1 LVGLGGWLINL
12 SLIPIPMTQESITK
26 DTLELIINDGSWA
39 DIIYP
44 RLIRLLYRTGN
55 KGVHKLRLNF
65 AEVVYEN
72 HDSHKHIK
80 RNVRITPRDVTVVH
94 YYGVGR
100 EQFNEAYLLQ
110 PGSEPQLL
118 TINRRHVVC
127 VDVDYVTVNGVD
139 IDVRS
144 GRPVP
149 KPSDLKVTL
158 EYNALTHEVYATG
171 DTYYVKCI
179 LAKYGFHWSEGKWI
193 KGTLIGGED
202 YDVDYQPVAE
212 LVKALRA
219 IGVNLI
225 DNTGG

>member
-1 LVGLGGWLINL
+1 
-12 SLIPIPMTQESITK
+12 MTQEALSK
-26 DTLELIINDGSWA
+26 DTLELVINDGNWA

-44 RLIRLLYRTGN
+44 RLVRLLYRTAS
-55 KGVHKLRLNF
+55 KGTHRLRLNF

-72 HDSHKHIK
+72 HDSRRHIK
-80 RNVRITPRDVTVVH
+80 RNVRITPREVTVVH

-100 EQFNEAYLLQ
+100 GQFNEAYLLQ
-110 PGSEPQLL
+110 PGLEPQLL
-118 TINRRHVVC
+118 SINRRHVVC

-139 IDVRS
+139 IAVRD

-158 EYNALTHEVYATG
+158 DYDAATHQVYATG
-171 DTYYVKCI
+171 DTYFVKCI
-179 LAKYGFHWSEGKWI
+179 LVKYGFHWSGGRWVKD
-193 KGTLIGGED
+193 TLIGGED

-219 IGVNLI
+219 IGVNLV